1 MRALPLVALLAL
13 AIPAAAAAPP
23 AKDGKKP
30 ERDFLAGRV
39 PGKPV
44 NCIDPRSNQ
53 GPTIVDSQTILYNVT
68 GRRIYRTGPVGT
80 CPSLRPFT
88 TLIVE
93 IRSGQL
99 CKNDMFRVLE
109 PGTSIASG
117 YCRFQSF
124 VPYEKPA
131 KPG

>member
-1 MRALPLVALLAL
+1 MRAAALVLLAI

-23 AKDGKKP
+23 AGRDAKP
-30 ERDFLAGRV
+30 ERDFLAGRL

-44 NCIDPRSNQ
+44 RCIDPQSNQ
-53 GPTIVDSQTILYNVT
+53 GPTIVDGHTILYNVT

-99 CKNDMFRVLE
+99 CANDLFQVLQ

-117 YCRFQSF
+117 YCRFKEF

-131 KPG
+131 KG

>member
-1 MRALPLVALLAL
+1 MRALPLVLLAI
-13 AIPAAAAAPP
+13 AIPAMAAAPP
-23 AKDGKKP
+23 VRDKKP
-30 ERDFLAGRV
+30 DRDFLAGRV

-44 NCIDPRSNQ
+44 HCIDPRSNQ
-53 GPTIVDSQTILYNVT
+53 GPTVIDSKTILYNVT

-80 CPSLRPFT
+80 CPSLRPLT

-99 CKNDMFRVLE
+99 CENDMFRVLQ
-109 PGTSIASG
+109 PGTSIPSG
-117 YCRFQSF
+117 YCRFQPF

-131 KPG
+131 KPD

>member
-1 MRALPLVALLAL
+1 MRAAALLLLAI
-13 AIPAAAAAPP
+13 AIPAAAAGPP
-23 AKDGKKP
+23 AGRKAKP
-30 ERDFLAGRV
+30 DRDFLAGRV

-44 NCIDPRSNQ
+44 RCIDPQSNR
-53 GPTIVDSQTILYNVT
+53 GPTIIDGQTILYNVT
-68 GRRIYRTGPVGT
+68 GQRIYRTGPVGT

-99 CKNDMFRVLE
+99 CENDRFQVLQ
-109 PGTSIASG
+109 PGTTIASA
-117 YCRFQSF
+117 YCRFQPF

-131 KPG
+131 KE